1 MTESI
6 RLLSCQSIYNGF
18 NGKWTSETGKGK
30 KLDDRYT
37 GPYFINRHVAK
48 GVYENRNARDKIVK
62 KKVNINRLKMYT
74 CSKDI
79 KSSSDDKANGEH
91 EEFIRKSF

>member
-1 MTESI
+1 MTEYI

-18 NGKWTSETGKGK
+18 NGKCTSETGKGK
-30 KLDDRYT
+30 KMDDRYT
-37 GPYFINRHVAK
+37 GPYFINRHVGK

-62 KKVNINRLKMYT
+62 KMVNINRLKMCT

-79 KSSSDDKANGEH
+79 ESSSDDTANGEH
-91 EEFIRKSF
+91 EELLRTSF